1 MRKIVGAKMDKRLLF
16 IIIALFVFSYLHRYE
31 IVTTNEFGYLL
42 DRWTGEIKLLA
53 SNRMINLKEED

>member
-1 MRKIVGAKMDKRLLF
+1 MDKRLLF
-16 IIIALFVFSYLHRYE
+16 IIVALFVFSYLHRYE